1 MENFI
6 NFFTGSF
13 FLDKYL
19 YSSMRELINLIAGLD
34 FITIKKV
41 KSPSILRVE
50 PYLMMD
56 LGGELDRLYVL
67 EILYEN
73 LQLLTLPSKIAI
85 SLNVFFG
92 EACFLVSHTAN
103 ILVVATLGI
112 VFSRCYLF
120 IFSKS

>member
-6 NFFTGSF
+6 NFFTRSF
-13 FLDKYL
+13 FLDQYL
-19 YSSMRELINLIAGLD
+19 YSSMRELIELIAGLD

-41 KSPSILRVE
+41 KSPAILRVE

-73 LQLLTLPSKIAI
+73 LQLLTLPSKVAI
-85 SLNVFFG
+85 SLNVF
-92 EACFLVSHTAN
+92 LVK
-103 ILVVATLGI
+103 LV
-112 VFSRCYLF
+112 FW
-120 IFSKS
+120 

>member
-85 SLNVFFG
+85 SLNVF
-92 EACFLVSHTAN
+92 LVK
-103 ILVVATLGI
+103 LV
-112 VFSRCYLF
+112 FW
-120 IFSKS
+120 